1 MASQQVRQWGVTPP
15 ISMTL
20 PTPEEVAANDDLIA
34 ELKAQNNFELPAET
48 EKRKQSL
55 QLMQRVTVEF
65 IKVVSRRKG
74 LSQAAIDASG
84 GKVFTYGS
92 YRLGVYG
99 PGSDIDTLIVAPKH
113 VFIEDFFAD
122 FPPVLE
128 RMSPPG
134 AIEKLTPVPDAYVP
148 LIKLEFSGISFDL
161 IFARLIIP
169 SIPLNLDLKNNDY
182 LRGLDDKEVRSLNGT
197 RVTDQILEL
206 VPQEKT
212 FRLALRAIKLW
223 AQRRA
228 IYANIVGFPG
238 GVAWAMLVA
247 RVCQLYPQATGS
259 VIVGKFF
266 RIMNKWA
273 WPQPVLLKPIED
285 GPLQMKVWNPK
296 IYHGDRFHLMPIITP
311 AYPSMCATHNISMST
326 KAVIL
331 RELQRGGDIVDK
343 IFGKQLT
350 WNDLFTRHT
359 FFSNDYKYYLQIT
372 ASSKTKDAQSVWSG
386 LVESKLRHL
395 VGALDRKSIIAV
407 AHPFPKGFER
417 EHRVKDDAEAEQV
430 KNGST
435 QFQAQGTITETTDE
449 TNDPSHDAA
458 AKNGAEDAQVPGTET
473 TKPDE
478 SDSRSIYTTT
488 YYIGLELK
496 PLEPGSS
503 RSLDISVD
511 ANIFK
516 STCTSWQGFQQG
528 INELSILHVRNF
540 DLPDD
545 VFQPGETRPSRPK
558 KKVAKKPAT
567 AVTQKRTIDAVDV
580 SRIEPNYWSWMTKS
594 TARANA
600 SSTYD
605 GGGNDTDD
613 RLQDT
618 IQPQAKR
625 QVSSN
630 GLPHAATPA

>member
-1 MASQQVRQWGVTPP
+1 MAAQSTRQWGVTPP
-15 ISMTL
+15 ISVAL
-20 PTPEEVAANDDLIA
+20 PTPEELAANDDLIA
-34 ELKAQNNFELPAET
+34 ELKAQNNFELPSET
-48 EKRKQSL
+48 ERRQQTL
-55 QLMQRVTVEF
+55 QLIQ
-65 IKVVSRRKG
+65 KVVIEFVKKVGQRKG
-74 LSQAAIDASG
+74 LSPAALEAAG
-84 GKVFTYGS
+84 GKIFTYGS

-113 VFIEDFFAD
+113 VMIDDFFSD
-122 FPPVLE
+122 FPPILE

-134 AIEKLTPVPDAYVP
+134 AIEKMTPVPDAFVP
-148 LIKLEFSGISFDL
+148 IIKLEFSGISIDL
-161 IFARLIIP
+161 IFARLILP
-169 SIPLNLDLKNNDY
+169 SVPLNLDLKNNDY

-206 VPQEKT
+206 VPQQKT
-212 FRLALRAIKLW
+212 FRIALRAIKLW

-228 IYANIVGFPG
+228 IYSNIVGFPG

-266 RIMNKWA
+266 RIMTKWA

-285 GPLQMKVWNPK
+285 GPLQIKVWNPK

-311 AYPSMCATHNISMST
+311 AYPSMCATHNISLST

-343 IFGKQLT
+343 IFAKHLT

-359 FFSNDYKYYLQIT
+359 FFSKDYKYYLQIT
-372 ASSKTKDAQSVWSG
+372 ASSKTKEAESVWSG

-395 VGALDRKSIIAV
+395 VGALDRKNIIAV

-417 EHRVKDDAEAEQV
+417 IHVVKDDAEAEQV

-435 QFQAQGTITETTDE
+435 KYQAQGTKTETTDE
-449 TNDPSHDAA
+449 IKDPAHTAA
-458 AKNGAEDAQVPGTET
+458 AENGAQDVQVPDPDTNGTVDNRT
-473 TKPDE
+473 
-478 SDSRSIYTTT
+478 IYTTT

-496 PLEPGSS
+496 PLEPGAS

-516 STCTSWQGFQQG
+516 STCTSWQGFQEG
-528 INELSILHVRNF
+528 INDLSVTHVRSF

-545 VFQPGETRPSRPK
+545 VFEPGEARPIRPK
-558 KKVAKKPAT
+558 KKVAKPTT
-567 AVTQKRTIDAVDV
+567 AAAPPKRSIDAVD
-580 SRIEPNYWSWMTKS
+580 
-594 TARANA
+594 
-600 SSTYD
+600 
-605 GGGNDTDD
+605 G
-613 RLQDT
+613 T
-618 IQPQAKR
+618 IHPEAKR
-625 QVSSN
+625 QVSAN
-630 GLPHAATPA
+630 GFNHTATPA